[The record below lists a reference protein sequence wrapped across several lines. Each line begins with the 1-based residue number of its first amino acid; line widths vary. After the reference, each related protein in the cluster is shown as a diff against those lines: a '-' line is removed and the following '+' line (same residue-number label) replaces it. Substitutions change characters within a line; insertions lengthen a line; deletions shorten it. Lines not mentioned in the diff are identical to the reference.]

1 MLKLVSKFVLEV
13 LPPACAAVIAGVLLF
28 GHHQWLFGA
37 PAAGARQ
44 SVAADGP
51 IASEQVA
58 QRIEDEHAAVTT
70 RNKESAAK
78 PVESRPEPTPVS
90 KRTVWKRPRSFAG
103 LTPSTASAASPI
115 VAHSAPAAPPAVD
128 GPARPAASVSGRPE
142 AAADVA
148 SKPQPKRVLGVAI
161 PAPVSAIG
169 SKLNPAPVL
178 RAGERVLEK
187 IVVAARSVVPDFSR

>member
-13 LPPACAAVIAGVLLF
+13 LPPACAAVLAGVLLF

-37 PAAGARQ
+37 PAAGAQQ

-51 IASEQVA
+51 IASEEVA

-70 RNKESAAK
+70 RNRESAAK

-90 KRTVWKRPRSFAG
+90 KRSVWKRPRSFAG
-103 LTPSTASAASPI
+103 LTPPTASAASPI
-115 VAHSAPAAPPAVD
+115 VAPSAPAPPAAD
-128 GPARPAASVSGRPE
+128 GPARPAGSVSGRPE

>member
-51 IASEQVA
+51 IASEEVA

-70 RNKESAAK
+70 RNRESPAK

-90 KRTVWKRPRSFAG
+90 KRTVWKRPRGFAG
-103 LTPSTASAASPI
+103 LTRPTASAASPI
-115 VAHSAPAAPPAVD
+115 VAPSAPAAPPAAD
-128 GPARPAASVSGRPE
+128 EPAPPAVSVL
-142 AAADVA
+142 A

>member
-70 RNKESAAK
+70 
-78 PVESRPEPTPVS
+78 
-90 KRTVWKRPRSFAG
+90 
-103 LTPSTASAASPI
+103 
-115 VAHSAPAAPPAVD
+115 
-128 GPARPAASVSGRPE
+128 
-142 AAADVA
+142 
-148 SKPQPKRVLGVAI
+148 
-161 PAPVSAIG
+161 
-169 SKLNPAPVL
+169 
-178 RAGERVLEK
+178 
-187 IVVAARSVVPDFSR
+187 

>member
-37 PAAGARQ
+37 PAVGARQ

-51 IASEQVA
+51 IASEEVA

-70 RNKESAAK
+70 RNRESAAK
-78 PVESRPEPTPVS
+78 SVESRPEPTPVS
-90 KRTVWKRPRSFAG
+90 KRSVWKRPRSFAG
-103 LTPSTASAASPI
+103 LTPPTASAASPI
-115 VAHSAPAAPPAVD
+115 VAPSAPAPPAAD
-128 GPARPAASVSGRPE
+128 GPARPAARVSGRPE